1 MEGLTLILL
10 AILIWLLYRWC
21 TKPHQKRYRKYSDK
35 PREDYILKDTRREK
49 HKVNKKGREAIIKEG
64 GKNTPKFE
72 VGDNEVKCNF
82 KGKTFLLDKKGYE
95 FFYREFVINGGLSIK
110 NDYLAIDNP
119 ANKYILFFHRR
130 FMRIEI
136 EDFCSENNCEGK
148 DVVVHHRDFT
158 TTNNKKE
165 NLKVMFEHEH
175 KKLHH
180 REI

>member
-10 AILIWLLYRWC
+10 AILIWLLYRLYKKSKIY
-21 TKPHQKRYRKYSDK
+21 TDK
-35 PREDYILKDTRREK
+35 PREDYIIEDTREDYKVKKRE
-49 HKVNKKGREAIIKEG
+49 REAFIKER

-95 FFYREFVINGGLSIK
+95 FFYKEFVINGGLSIK

-136 EDFCSENNCEGK
+136 EDFCKENNCEGK